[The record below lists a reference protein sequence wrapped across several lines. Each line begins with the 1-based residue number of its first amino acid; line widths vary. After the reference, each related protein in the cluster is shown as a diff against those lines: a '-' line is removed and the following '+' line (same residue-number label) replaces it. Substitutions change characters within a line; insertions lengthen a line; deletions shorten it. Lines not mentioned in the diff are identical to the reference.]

1 MKLEL
6 ILKETNFHRS
16 YTLHR
21 LLPLSYSVLPYV
33 RLKVM
38 LILPSV
44 YWFIQANVASHFMGF
59 KIDQTLCR
67 IAWIGDQAVGQILL
81 TQEDIIT
88 KILKS

>member
-1 MKLEL
+1 
-6 ILKETNFHRS
+6 
-16 YTLHR
+16 
-21 LLPLSYSVLPYV
+21 
-33 RLKVM
+33 M